1 MEYLTWI
8 LFSFF
13 CGSLPISV
21 WLSKI
26 FLGMDVRQF
35 GDGNPGA
42 TNVFKAGS
50 PILAIITLLLD
61 VTKSALPV
69 GIFYSKLDIRGLPMI
84 LIALAPLTGSI
95 FSPFLGFRGGKSLA
109 VALGIWIGLT
119 TWQVSVPAVT
129 GILIGT
135 LLSSSAGWGML
146 VSMGVILITLL
157 IWIPLPLF
165 IWVWFGVTAL
175 LSWTHRRDLR
185 TKPKLNPKIQT
196 LLQGLNRR
204 DNP

>member
-1 MEYLTWI
+1 MDI
-8 LFSFF
+8 LFWIIIGFI
-13 CGSLPISV
+13 CGSLPFSV
-21 WLSKI
+21 WLSKL
-26 FLGMDVRQF
+26 FLGLDVRQF

-50 PILAIITLLLD
+50 PILGIITLLLD
-61 VTKSALPV
+61 VTKSALPI
-69 GIFYSKLDIRGLPMI
+69 GICYSELGIRGLPMV

-135 LLSSSAGWGML
+135 LLLSSAGWGML
-146 VSMGVILITLL
+146 TSMGVILITLL

-165 IWVWFGVTAL
+165 IWIWFGVTAL
-175 LSWTHRRDLR
+175 LSWTHRRDLS
-185 TKPKLNPKIQT
+185 TKPKLKPKIEN